1 MFWHKKKEEPK
12 VEVHEEEEDVSIPE
26 LDEET
31 SQTPTPAPL
40 LQTPTPVP
48 LQTSQP
54 KMQLQE
60 VSKEVSKGEA
70 LPLFVKLEKYEE
82 IVSKIKEMRSYLDAV
97 RQSFS
102 LLAELEM
109 IRNDALK
116 IVSSTITRFERMV
129 IEMDAELVKPGSL
142 ESEFKEPDIEHLDN
156 ALTDLQNQI
165 KALRSE
171 LESLK

>member
-31 SQTPTPAPL
+31 SQTPTP
-40 LQTPTPVP
+40 VP

-60 VSKEVSKGEA
+60 VSKEVSKAEA

>member
-26 LDEET
+26 LDEEA
-31 SQTPTPAPL
+31 S
-40 LQTPTPVP
+40 QTPTPVP